1 MLIFK
6 TSIEG
11 RMLAIASSN
20 YVGPVQND
28 TQHLGAS
35 LPLARFCRRVR
46 LYDKGSSNIEGRQ
59 KAVNRAGDGFGRIVR
74 AGHLIDVLADADVDN
89 AAVQIP

>member
-1 MLIFK
+1 MFK
-6 TSIEG
+6 NKHSGSHARDRNPLTK
-11 RMLAIASSN
+11 LA
-20 YVGPVQND
+20 PVQND
-28 TQHLGAS
+28 THHLGAS
-35 LPLARFCRRVR
+35 LPLAKFCRRVR
-46 LYDKGSSNIEGRQ
+46 LYDKGSGDIEGCQ